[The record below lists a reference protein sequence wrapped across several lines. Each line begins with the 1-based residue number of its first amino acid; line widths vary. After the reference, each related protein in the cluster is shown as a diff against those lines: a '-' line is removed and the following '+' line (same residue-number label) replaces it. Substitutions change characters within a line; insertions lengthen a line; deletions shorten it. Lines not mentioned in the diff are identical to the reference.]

1 MLHTSSLVDLMGMH
15 CAQVCF
21 LHLTPSAT
29 PDNAQDDADADND
42 WQEDV
47 KEDDGGGGLPA
58 VIVIV
63 VVIAKTIFVIH
74 LLKERNIDLS
84 LLESGR
90 NGCNQTQCDSACFV
104 ERFHLFFKNC
114 L

>member
-1 MLHTSSLVDLMGMH
+1 MGLHSANVG
-15 CAQVCF
+15 F
-21 LHLTPSAT
+21 LHLTPSAA
-29 PDNAQDDADADND
+29 PDDAHDDADADTN

-47 KEDDGGGGLPA
+47 EEDDRHGGLPT
-58 VIVIV
+58 VIVVIV
-63 VVIAKTIFVIH
+63 VVTETIFVIH

-90 NGCNQTQCDSACFV
+90 NGCNQTQCDGACFV